1 LTLSVSGSLS
11 KLIGHKE
18 DSQVQLVEF
27 KENLYINKIFD
38 RAKVIED
45 DARIE

>member
-27 KENLYINKIFD
+27 KDHLYINKMFE
-38 RAKVIED
+38 RVKVIED